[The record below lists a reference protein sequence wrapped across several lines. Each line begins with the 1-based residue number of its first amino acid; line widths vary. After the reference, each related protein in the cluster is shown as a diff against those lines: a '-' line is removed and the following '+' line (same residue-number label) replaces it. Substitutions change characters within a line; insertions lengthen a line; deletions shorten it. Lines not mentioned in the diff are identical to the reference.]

1 MPRKPKPARS
11 LRPESS
17 PFTADFRAGFEVE
30 TGHLLRRRFLWFAGV
45 LLLFSI
51 VSYGIILIAMLL
63 MWRGGLLA
71 SDDEAIHIGQAFS
84 RFLARQGHDA
94 ASEIVL
100 LTGAMTSTLVYIA
113 SFAYVWF
120 RKPTSG
126 VLLRITMAVVIVD
139 GFIAIFFRQQGVP
152 NQIGLGQ
159 FLISHFL
166 ASLFL
171 PWSARQAIIPV
182 VIVLTA
188 SALSRLMLE
197 GHTLFNG
204 GHALTFTRDFDH
216 VWILLSPIVGLPGIA
231 FCWIRQSRRFQR
243 YSLRYFRDRYGEM
256 RRELVDARR
265 LHESLFP
272 PPIESGPVRVA
283 YAYEPMRQI
292 GGDFLYTHQSDS
304 GRTSVVLID
313 VTGHGIPAALTVNRL
328 HGELERVFGENPD
341 ATPGEVLKLLNRYV
355 HLTLSSH
362 SVYVT
367 AICLRADPA
376 RDELVYASGGHP
388 PAFLRA
394 VDGSIE
400 QLDSTTFVLGA
411 VPDSGFDPEPRTL
424 RFGAGDTLIAY
435 TDGATECRD
444 ESGRMFNVAGIQ
456 RLVATVDAESGS
468 WPERIRGAVESHRF
482 GPIADDTLVVE
493 LGRALAS
500 VAGEASTPTGA
511 RRRVRGR
518 SPVQP

>member
-1 MPRKPKPARS
+1 MPRKFEPAKAP
-11 LRPESS
+11 RPESS

-45 LLLFSI
+45 LLIFSLI
-51 VSYGIILIAMLL
+51 SYGIVITATLL
-63 MWRGGLLA
+63 MWRGGMLA
-71 SDDEAIHIGQAFS
+71 GEDEAIHIGQAFW
-84 RFLARQGHDA
+84 RFLSRQGHDN
-94 ASEIVL
+94 ASKTVFLI
-100 LTGAMTSTLVYIA
+100 GAMLSMCTYVA
-113 SFAYVWF
+113 GFAYVWF
-120 RKPTSG
+120 KKPTNR
-126 VLLRITMAVVIVD
+126 VLLRITMAVVIID
-139 GFIAIFFRQQGVP
+139 GLIAILFRQQGVP

-182 VIVLTA
+182 VVVLTV
-188 SALSRLMLE
+188 SALSRLTLE
-197 GHTLFNG
+197 GHTIFNG

-231 FCWIRQSRRFQR
+231 VCWIRQSRRFQH

-272 PPIESGPVRVA
+272 PPIEEGPVHVS

-292 GGDFLYTHQSDS
+292 GGDFLYTHQSDA

-341 ATPGEVLKLLNRYV
+341 APPGDVLNLLNRYV

-367 AICLRADPA
+367 AICFRADPE

-388 PAFLRA
+388 PAFLRGA
-394 VDGSIE
+394 DASIE

-411 VPDSGFDPEPRTL
+411 VPDHAFDPEPRTL
-424 RFGAGDTLIAY
+424 RFAPGDTLIAY

-444 ESGRMFNVAGIQ
+444 ESGRMFGVAGIQ
-456 RLVATVDAESGS
+456 RLIASRGADVCQ
-468 WPERIRGAVESHRF
+468 WPGLIRGAVEAHRF

-493 LGRALAS
+493 LCRPLAS
-500 VAGEASTPTGA
+500 ADRPATASLA
-511 RRRVRGR
+511 KRRVR
-518 SPVQP
+518 SPVRP